1 MPAKVA
7 CLGVQ
12 YAIRYDIGKDLSR
25 ISPELRTIWIR
36 KCGGRG
42 GGVLSQAT
50 MLLKRECFNIPLN
63 TCMHCIHV

>member
-42 GGVLSQAT
+42 GGG
-50 MLLKRECFNIPLN
+50 LKSSNYAS
-63 TCMHCIHV
+63 